1 MLILLS
7 NDTFAQRLII
17 KNMSNTLPTPKI
29 LLVDDDPDII
39 ELLEY
44 NLTKEGFDTASATD
58 GLQALEVA
66 KKFKPDLILLD
77 VMMPKMDG
85 IETARQLRLLSE
97 FKDTYIL
104 FLTARAEEYTEVAAF
119 DVGADDYVVK
129 PIKPRAL
136 LSRLKALLRRDSQ
149 QSEAEDKLEIG
160 SLFINRVNYT
170 VLNDGKSLVMPKK
183 EFELLSFLAHH
194 PNKVFS
200 RDELLEKVW
209 GSDVY
214 VVERTVDVH
223 IRKLREKIPEYY
235 IKTLKGVGY
244 MFSVDS

>member
-1 MLILLS
+1 
-7 NDTFAQRLII
+7 
-17 KNMSNTLPTPKI
+17 MSNTLQPAKI

-44 NLTKEGFDTASATD
+44 NLTKEGYDIASAND

-66 KKFKPDLILLD
+66 KKFKPDLVLLD

-85 IETARQLRLLSE
+85 IETARQIRLLSE
-97 FKDTYIL
+97 FKETYIL

-136 LSRLKALLRRDSQ
+136 LSRLKAILRRDAQ
-149 QSEAEDKLEIG
+149 QAETEDKLEIG

-170 VLNDGKSLVMPKK
+170 VLNNGKPLVMPKK

-223 IRKLREKIPEYY
+223 IRKLREKIPESY

-244 MFSVDS
+244 MFSID

>member
-1 MLILLS
+1 MA
-7 NDTFAQRLII
+7 NNA
-17 KNMSNTLPTPKI
+17 LPIPKI

-44 NLTKEGFDTASATD
+44 NLKKEGYETASAND
-58 GLQALEVA
+58 GIQAVEVA
-66 KKFKPDLILLD
+66 KTFKPDLILLD
-77 VMMPKMDG
+77 VMMPRQDG
-85 IETARQLRLLSE
+85 IETGRQLRQLAD

-119 DVGADDYVVK
+119 DIGADDYIVK

-136 LSRLKALLRRDSQ
+136 VSRIKAVLRRDTQ
-149 QSEAEDKLEIG
+149 QTESDSIIEIG
-160 SLFINRVNYT
+160 QLIINRTNYSVNNNG
-170 VLNDGKSLVMPKK
+170 LNLVMPKK
-183 EFELLSFLAHH
+183 EFELLSFLAKH
-194 PNKVFS
+194 PNKVFN
-200 RDELLEKVW
+200 RDELLENVW
-209 GSDVY
+209 GVDVY

-244 MFSVDS
+244 MFSIEE

>member
-1 MLILLS
+1 MA
-7 NDTFAQRLII
+7 N
-17 KNMSNTLPTPKI
+17 NNLPTSKI

-44 NLTKEGFDTASATD
+44 NLKKEGYETASAND
-58 GLQALEVA
+58 GVQAVEVA
-66 KKFKPDLILLD
+66 KTFKPDLILLD
-77 VMMPKMDG
+77 VMMPRQDG
-85 IETARQLRLLSE
+85 IETARQLRQLPD

-119 DVGADDYVVK
+119 DVGADDYIVK

-136 LSRLKALLRRDSQ
+136 VSRIKAVLRRDTQ
-149 QSEAEDKLEIG
+149 QIESDSVIEIG
-160 SLFINRVNYT
+160 QLIINRTNYSVNNNG
-170 VLNDGKSLVMPKK
+170 VNLVMPKK
-183 EFELLSFLAHH
+183 EFELLSFLAKH
-194 PNKVFS
+194 PNRVFN

-209 GSDVY
+209 GVDVY

-223 IRKLREKIPEYY
+223 IRKLREKIPEHY

-244 MFSVDS
+244 MFSIEE

>member
-1 MLILLS
+1 VLILLS

-17 KNMSNTLPTPKI
+17 KYMSNTLPTPKI

-244 MFSVDS
+244 MFSVDA

>member
-1 MLILLS
+1 MA
-7 NDTFAQRLII
+7 N
-17 KNMSNTLPTPKI
+17 NNLPTSKI

-44 NLTKEGFDTASATD
+44 NLKKEGYETASAND
-58 GLQALEVA
+58 GVQAVEVA
-66 KKFKPDLILLD
+66 KIFKPDLILLD
-77 VMMPKMDG
+77 VMMPRQDG
-85 IETARQLRLLSE
+85 IETARQLRQLPD

-119 DVGADDYVVK
+119 DVGADDYIVK

-136 LSRLKALLRRDSQ
+136 TSRIKAVLRRDVQ
-149 QSEAEDKLEIG
+149 QIESDLLIEIG
-160 SLFINRVNYT
+160 QLIINRTNYSVNNNG
-170 VLNDGKSLVMPKK
+170 VNLVMPKK
-183 EFELLSFLAHH
+183 EFELLSFLAKH
-194 PNKVFS
+194 PNKVFN

-209 GSDVY
+209 GVDVY

-223 IRKLREKIPEYY
+223 IRKLREKIPEHY

-244 MFSVDS
+244 MFSIEE